1 MKTNEVTNKLIN
13 KKVECVVTGLKTTG
27 VVTGIIDNQWSKGVI
42 IKLDTPVQWGDDV
55 FTIWH
60 STSRKSD
67 DFGNLS
73 NTHLIQ

>member
-1 MKTNEVTNKLIN
+1 MKTSEVTNELIN

-27 VVTGIIDNQWSKGVI
+27 IITGVIDNQWSKGVI

-55 FTIWH
+55 FTILH

-73 NTHLIQ
+73 NTNLIQ

>member
-1 MKTNEVTNKLIN
+1 MKTSEVTNELIN

-27 VVTGIIDNQWSKGVI
+27 VVTGIIDNKWSKGVI
-42 IKLDTPVQWGDDV
+42 IKLDDPVQWGEDV
-55 FTIWH
+55 FTVHH

>member
-42 IKLDTPVQWGDDV
+42 IKLDTPVQCGDDV
-55 FTIWH
+55 FTVWH